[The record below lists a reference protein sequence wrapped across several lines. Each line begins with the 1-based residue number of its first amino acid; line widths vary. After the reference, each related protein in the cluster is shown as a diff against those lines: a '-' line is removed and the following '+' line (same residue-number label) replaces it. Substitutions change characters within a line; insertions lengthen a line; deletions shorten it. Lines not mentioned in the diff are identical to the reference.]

1 MAKVYFVRHAQPD
14 LSVQDDLTRPLTEK
28 GIADSRKVTEF
39 LLDKGI
45 TKIFSSP
52 YKRAYDTIKDFAE
65 KSNLNIDIIDDFKE
79 RKIDDVWIDDFNEF
93 ARKQWN
99 NFDYKLER
107 GESLNEVQR
116 RDIKALQ
123 EILEKYPSDNIVI
136 GTHGTALSTIINF
149 YNKNFNY
156 DDFERIKPL
165 MPHIVY
171 IDFEGF
177 EAKEIKEHIL

>member
-28 GIADSRKVTEF
+28 GIVDSKKVTEF
-39 LLDKGI
+39 LLDKKI

-65 KSNLNIDIIDDFKE
+65 KSNLNITIIDDFRE
-79 RKIDDVWIDDFNEF
+79 RKIDDVWIEDFNEF
-93 ARKQWN
+93 ARKQWDD
-99 NFDYKLER
+99 FDYKLER
-107 GESLNEVQR
+107 GESLNEVQKR
-116 RDIKALQ
+116 NIKALQ
-123 EILEKYPSDNIVI
+123 EILEKYPDDNIVI

-171 IDFEGF
+171 IDFEGL
-177 EAKEIKEHIL
+177 EAKEIKEYIL